1 LKLGSRRGIATDLI
15 CGRGDR
21 VRLGLL
27 LGGAEHG
34 VPVVLPGRHFLGA
47 KPLASL
53 EYPCCVAGVSGQP
66 VEVFFG
72 KGFG

>member
-1 LKLGSRRGIATDLI
+1 M
-15 CGRGDR
+15 
-21 VRLGLL
+21 
-27 LGGAEHG
+27 GGAEHG

-47 KPLASL
+47 KPAASDGICRQVEVLALL
-53 EYPCCVAGVSGQP
+53 EYPCCGAGICGQP